1 MSQEE
6 EKQKFVPSSSW
17 ISSPKYLFPELI
29 LICILLHEGMKT
41 MKTPGFLSSVSPSS
55 KSLSL
60 RVVFGSFHTTV
71 MCANNI
77 YGVK

>member
-1 MSQEE
+1 
-6 EKQKFVPSSSW
+6 
-17 ISSPKYLFPELI
+17 
-29 LICILLHEGMKT
+29 MKT

-60 RVVFGSFHTTV
+60 RVVLGSFHTTV

-77 YGVK
+77 YGVKQKTYLWRSEMTSELSWSYCLSPKEK